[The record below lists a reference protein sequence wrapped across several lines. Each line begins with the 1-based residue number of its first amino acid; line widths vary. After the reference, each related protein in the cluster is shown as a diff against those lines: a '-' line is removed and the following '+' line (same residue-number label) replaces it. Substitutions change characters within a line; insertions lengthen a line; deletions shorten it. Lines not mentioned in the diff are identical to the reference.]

1 MNKFLENLAK
11 NPMLLIIWVVIFI
24 VSIWGFY
31 LLVKFIKEKIEDYN
45 STSGYKVEENNLS
58 YTTSEYK
65 AMADQ
70 LFNAMD
76 GLGTD
81 DTVIYDV
88 LNRLN
93 NIDDWNYLV
102 KMYGT
107 RSNTSWVS
115 SFSGIL
121 TTWLR
126 DELDDSEVKKVN
138 NILSKMGVTI

>member
-81 DTVIYDV
+81 DTVI
-88 LNRLN
+88 
-93 NIDDWNYLV
+93 
-102 KMYGT
+102 
-107 RSNTSWVS
+107 
-115 SFSGIL
+115 
-121 TTWLR
+121 
-126 DELDDSEVKKVN
+126 
-138 NILSKMGVTI
+138 